1 MDNFENI
8 TKNMAHMLSASD
20 RCLKERQ
27 IMPCLTLLYAGMD
40 VMASLEAAP
49 GEKVNVYFK
58 RWVEKYLLPRTV
70 WKCTSTDLYGARCAV
85 VHTFTPDSDLSKAG
99 KAKVIYY
106 AHSGGNVAKLE
117 EVNNDFSRNA
127 ECLEVGEMITS
138 FYEAILQYM
147 VEVEGD
153 PARKAVVE
161 SKAGLWF
168 GDTEAGLID
177 EYLAAKAAHETAKAS
192 AIETE

>member
-1 MDNFENI
+1 
-8 TKNMAHMLSASD
+8 
-20 RCLKERQ
+20 
-27 IMPCLTLLYAGMD
+27 
-40 VMASLEAAP
+40 
-49 GEKVNVYFK
+49 
-58 RWVEKYLLPRTV
+58 
-70 WKCTSTDLYGARCAV
+70 
-85 VHTFTPDSDLSKAG
+85 LSKAG

-106 AHSGGNVAKLE
+106 AHSGGDVAKLE

-168 GDTEAGLID
+168 GDTEAGLIN

-192 AIETE
+192 AIET